1 MDSSLF
7 QCGFLA
13 VVAEGMAPPQRIL
26 FPPEKI
32 CMAWQH
38 SQRAGAGLH
47 NLGNTCFLNSVLQC
61 LTYTP
66 PLANH
71 LLSGEHSRA
80 CGQKGFCVMC
90 RMEVHVQQVLHSSAS
105 AIEPWAVVDFL
116 TEIGENFQH
125 GRQEDAHEFLRCTMD
140 AMQRACLRGNS
151 DLDMSSQATTIVHQI
166 FGGFLRSRV
175 TCWSCQAVSD
185 SYEAFLDVPLDIK
198 AAASV
203 TAALEDFVKPEHL
216 DGENCFKC
224 SKCDKMTAASKR
236 FTVHRA
242 PKVLTVCLKRF
253 EAFTGDK
260 ISKVVEYP
268 QYLDLR
274 PYMSQAAGEP
284 LLYSLYAVLV
294 HGGGSCRAGHY
305 FCYIKAS
312 DGLWYRMNDKSV
324 DLCDSDTV
332 LRQQAYLLFYIRC
345 SDLEVGQRASSSP
358 APPEARSLLSQ
369 WAAGSKQDMAGG
381 MEDSAE
387 DSSSSAPAITSQQS
401 RAGAQ
406 EAAEGWP
413 CPIWPGRINS
423 SSSLG
428 SCLRRFFHGCLRLVS
443 RRKAACPLRC
453 HPCDRVLHSAQ
464 EDSSKEERG
473 FSPSAPCQENGA
485 RERRRSRSPHWGNDL
500 RSWVVETADYEHSD
514 RRRRRT
520 SPFSYDST
528 HRDEAAPIPSSSSSQ
543 SAPAPPLSSSSNSQS
558 VPAPRA
564 AQGQTRPR
572 MRHRSRSPR
581 RDYDLR
587 SRFLEITDQHRS
599 ARRMRSW
606 RTSPPRSDP
615 ALRHDAAPGPSSHS
629 SRCRSAP
636 KLLGS
641 RPS

>member
-1 MDSSLF
+1 MTGADELLSSGDSTVPPAMSCKESCEKVLPSPPDRTITVGKLQKLLVVFHQVFPIPHLYLF
-7 QCGFLA
+7 PQTHEMADKHLTCPMVAQEEDRAPQESSSPAEPQELCMA
-13 VVAEGMAPPQRIL
+13 QDLEMVVAEGMAPPQRIL

-116 TEIGENFQH
+116 T
-125 GRQEDAHEFLRCTMD
+125 
-140 AMQRACLRGNS
+140 
-151 DLDMSSQATTIVHQI
+151 
-166 FGGFLRSRV
+166 V

-224 SKCDKMTAASKR
+224 SKCDKVTAASKR

-312 DGLWYRMNDKSV
+312 DGLWYRMDDKSV

-332 LRQQAYLLFYIRC
+332 LRQQAYLLFYIRAISLQYMGIVSLFYMSSFTRNAGVLFC
-345 SDLEVGQRASSSP
+345 EPGNLSELCLTPGHGIGKVDRASQLDPGYEPWAVPESMVIKPFGVILFLSLGAIP
-358 APPEARSLLSQ
+358 GRSILWKASRSDHCTPPHSQFANHTYPMDTTHPNSLACWQVERKRRELE
-369 WAAGSKQDMAGG
+369 KEVEILQDAK
-381 MEDSAE
+381 
-387 DSSSSAPAITSQQS
+387 AITQEVITVQAEQRYELQDNVDRLLACIAKEQREKYAKKLPSAHVKAS
-401 RAGAQ
+401 PRNAQ
-406 EAAEGWP
+406 CELKNDA
-413 CPIWPGRINS
+413 
-423 SSSLG
+423 SLTPK
-428 SCLRRFFHGCLRLVS
+428 LRNLKR
-443 RRKAACPLRC
+443 CPL
-453 HPCDRVLHSAQ
+453 LH
-464 EDSSKEERG
+464 G
-473 FSPSAPCQENGA
+473 
-485 RERRRSRSPHWGNDL
+485 L
-500 RSWVVETADYEHSD
+500 RYN
-514 RRRRRT
+514 
-520 SPFSYDST
+520 
-528 HRDEAAPIPSSSSSQ
+528 
-543 SAPAPPLSSSSNSQS
+543 L
-558 VPAPRA
+558 
-564 AQGQTRPR
+564 
-572 MRHRSRSPR
+572 
-581 RDYDLR
+581 
-587 SRFLEITDQHRS
+587 
-599 ARRMRSW
+599 
-606 RTSPPRSDP
+606 
-615 ALRHDAAPGPSSHS
+615 
-629 SRCRSAP
+629 
-636 KLLGS
+636 
-641 RPS
+641 